1 MDGGQDGAQ
10 AQQQVE
16 GQPEGGQPSR
26 QGEQGQQPQ
35 QEPQAQ
41 LQVGAGNA
49 NPEDYEAQL
58 RAKDAKIAEL
68 SAKVADAAKSQK
80 AADDLGRQIAELK
93 RQMEEERTDFALRSA
108 GCRSTKA
115 AKALLADHGGDV
127 AKLREAEPW
136 LFSDGAA
143 EGGTTTGLEPAGA
156 SGGSADKERM
166 RHWRELAGL
175 TDDDKHEGEE

>member
-1 MDGGQDGAQ
+1 MDGEQDGAQ

-16 GQPEGGQPSR
+16 GQPKDGQSSQ
-26 QGEQGQQPQ
+26 QGDGQGQQPK
-35 QEPQAQ
+35 QEPSAQ
-41 LQVGAGNA
+41 LQVGPTGDAR
-49 NPEDYEAQL
+49 PEEYEAQL
-58 RAKDAKIAEL
+58 RAKDARIAEL

-93 RQMEEERTDFALRSA
+93 RQMEDERTDFALRSA

-143 EGGTTTGLEPAGA
+143 ESGTTGLEPAGA
-156 SGGSADKERM
+156 SGGYAEKERLK
-166 RHWRELAGL
+166 HWRELAGL
-175 TDDDKHEGEE
+175 SGDDEGEE

>member
-1 MDGGQDGAQ
+1 MDGEQDGAQ

-16 GQPEGGQPSR
+16 GQPKDGQPSQ
-26 QGEQGQQPQ
+26 QGEKGQQPQ
-35 QEPQAQ
+35 QE

-49 NPEDYEAQL
+49 KPEDYEAQL

-80 AADDLGRQIAELK
+80 TADDLGKQIAELK
-93 RQMEEERTDFALRSA
+93 RQVEDERTDFALRSA

-127 AKLREAEPW
+127 AKLREAEP
-136 LFSDGAA
+136 
-143 EGGTTTGLEPAGA
+143 
-156 SGGSADKERM
+156 
-166 RHWRELAGL
+166 
-175 TDDDKHEGEE
+175 

>member
-1 MDGGQDGAQ
+1 MDGEQDGAQ

-16 GQPEGGQPSR
+16 GQPEGGQQP
-26 QGEQGQQPQ
+26 QGGGQGQQQSQ

-41 LQVGAGNA
+41 LQIGAGNA
-49 NPEDYEAQL
+49 NPEDCEAQI

-93 RQMEEERTDFALRSA
+93 RQMEDERTDFALRSA

-136 LFSDGAA
+136 LFSDAGP
-143 EGGTTTGLEPAGA
+143 EGGATGLEPAGA
-156 SGGSADKERM
+156 SGGSAEKERLK
-166 RHWRELAGL
+166 HWRELAGL
-175 TDDDKHEGEE
+175 SEDDEGKE